1 MMGSIRLGRLGKV
14 GQIVGALAT
23 LYCAGCGYHFTS
35 SGAGLPSQA
44 KTLYVEK
51 FSNHTRYT
59 GINDELM
66 RYLKDEI
73 ANRKRL
79 DLVDSPDDADLVLK
93 GEVYTIETRP
103 LASNAVG
110 EPIVY
115 TEAIKVTA
123 MLSDNRAHKVIW
135 SSKNIGTTQNAPSV
149 ASAVV
154 TTSPIF
160 LQQNLR
166 AQDIGNLPDIQLAQT
181 QRAAT
186 RQYSMEQLAQN
197 LYVSMSEGF

>member
-1 MMGSIRLGRLGKV
+1 MMGLIRLGRLGQV
-14 GQIVGALAT
+14 GRMVGAIAT
-23 LYCAGCGYHFTS
+23 FYLAGCGYHFAS
-35 SGAGLPSQA
+35 SGSGLPSQA

-59 GINDELM
+59 GINDEFM
-66 RYLKDEI
+66 RYLEDEI
-73 ANRKRL
+73 ANHKRL
-79 DLVDSPDDADLVLK
+79 DLVDSADDADLVLA
-93 GEVYTIETRP
+93 GEVYAVEIRP

-123 MLSDNRAHKVIW
+123 MLTDNHAHKVIW
-135 SSKNIGTTQNAPSV
+135 SSKNIGSTESAPAVS
-149 ASAVV
+149 SAVV

-186 RQYSMEQLAQN
+186 RQQNMEQIAQN